1 MAKKRCSAKTKRGTS
16 CRAWAL
22 EGKDTCLA
30 HADAKTRESVG
41 FVADNGK
48 AGRPKLPTPTDIA
61 RKLIEENVAVVL
73 EPHFR
78 TLGYTI
84 DVEDG
89 ELHLYENE
97 EGPAKICGESKDGV
111 IVMSNYDNLS
121 AMIAA
126 AEKLLDRIYGR
137 PKSVSESKLEVTS
150 RNQMDREIEQ
160 LLEGMGSRTNGSHA
174 ATGAS

>member
-1 MAKKRCSAKTKRGTS
+1 MAKERRRCSAKTKRGTD

-30 HADAKTRESVG
+30 HSDSKTRESAG
-41 FVADNGK
+41 FIARNGK
-48 AGRPKLPTPTDIA
+48 QGRPHLPTPTEIA
-61 RKLIEENVAVVL
+61 RNLIEENVAVVL

-84 DVEDG
+84 AVEDG
-89 ELHLYENE
+89 ELHLYERE
-97 EGPAKICGESKDGV
+97 EGPAKICGESRDGD
-111 IVMSNYDNLS
+111 IVMSPYDNLG

-150 RNQMDREIEQ
+150 RSQMDREIERLTEQ
-160 LLEGMGSRTNGSHA
+160 LEHRSNGNQPARS
-174 ATGAS
+174 